1 MARRG
6 TRKNGGSGLLT
17 RLWSPFKHLF
27 MATGDSAKGV
37 ASTGG
42 KIVKNT
48 INAARKVGNTYAKHG
63 NAAVRNL
70 TRRRGRRNGNNNCAK
85 NGSC

>member
-27 MATGDSAKGV
+27 MATGESVKGV
-37 ASTGG
+37 TGTSG
-42 KIVKNT
+42 KIVKNA

>member
-6 TRKNGGSGLLT
+6 TRKNGSGLLT

-27 MATGDSAKGV
+27 MATGESARGV
-37 ASTGG
+37 TGSGG
-42 KIVKNT
+42 KIVKEA

-70 TRRRGRRNGNNNCAK
+70 TRRRGRRNNGCGK
-85 NGSC
+85 NGGC